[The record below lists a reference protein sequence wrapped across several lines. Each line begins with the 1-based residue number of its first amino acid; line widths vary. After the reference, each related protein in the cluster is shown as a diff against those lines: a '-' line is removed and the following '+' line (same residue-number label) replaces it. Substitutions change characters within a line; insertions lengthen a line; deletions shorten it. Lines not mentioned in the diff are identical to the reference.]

1 MELGLGGNTNLKQ
14 ILFERV
20 EQGLEPLV
28 CADLEQWRRVS
39 SQIAHSNLG
48 AYSSTKQQNGP
59 QTEAQSSRLDTESR
73 AGESAELSS
82 NTLTI
87 F

>member
-28 CADLEQWRRVS
+28 CADLE
-39 SQIAHSNLG
+39 
-48 AYSSTKQQNGP
+48 
-59 QTEAQSSRLDTESR
+59 
-73 AGESAELSS
+73 
-82 NTLTI
+82 
-87 F
+87 